1 MPAARASEAVI
12 RNAINA
18 AKACGIA
25 IGAVEIGKD
34 GTVKII
40 AEAVVQGYQGD
51 QPKNE
56 W

>member
-25 IGAVEIGKD
+25 IGAVEVGKD

-40 AEAVVQGYQGD
+40 AEAVAQSYQGEK
-51 QPKNE
+51 PKNE